1 MSFEPGEIVLV
12 RFPFTDL
19 QAAKKRPALVV
30 SPPEFSKRHGDVV
43 VLALTSQAQDDDSLL
58 LSSWAES
65 GLPRRTW
72 IKPLIGTISG
82 SLVERRLGRLSETD
96 RPCASAALRMLVAVE
111 MSDSRPSA

>member
-1 MSFEPGEIVLV
+1 MMSFEPGDIVLV

-30 SPPEFSKRHGDVV
+30 SPSGYPERHGDVV
-43 VLALTSQAQDDDSLL
+43 VLALTSKEQDDDSLL
-58 LSSWAES
+58 LSGWAES

-82 SLVERRLGRLSETD
+82 GLVERRIGRLSGTD
-96 RPCASAALRMLVAVE
+96 RPCASAALRMLIAVDV
-111 MSDSRPSA
+111 SGS